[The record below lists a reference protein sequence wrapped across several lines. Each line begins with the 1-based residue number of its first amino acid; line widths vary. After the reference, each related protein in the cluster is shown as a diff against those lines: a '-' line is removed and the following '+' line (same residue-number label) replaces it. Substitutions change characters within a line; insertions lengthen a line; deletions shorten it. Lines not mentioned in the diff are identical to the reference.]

1 MKIVVLNGSPKGNLS
16 STLQYVR
23 FMEKKLPGNSFLVF
37 NIAHDIRKIETDETI
52 FRGIIDGMKDADC
65 ILWAFPLYYFLV
77 ASQYKRFV
85 ELIWERGV
93 MAAFKG
99 KYTAA
104 LSTSIHLF
112 DHMAHNYIH
121 AICDDLEMK
130 FLGSYSADTFD
141 LLKESEQKRFLQFSK
156 HLLDGIKNGV
166 STVRE
171 FPPLQANE
179 FQYEQGDQGQLVDSG
194 GRQVL
199 ILSDCESGQTNLVH
213 MIEKLKNSFVGGA
226 KVVNLYNIAIKGG
239 CLGCIRC
246 GYDNTCVYEGKDEF
260 TTFFRETVEKAPI
273 IIFAGTIRDRYLS
286 SRWKL
291 FFDRSFFCNHIP
303 YLMGKQIGFL
313 ISGPLSQIPNLS
325 QIFEGYV
332 EVKKGS
338 LAGIVTDECR
348 NSSQIDTFIEGLAQR
363 LAQYADSGY
372 VKPSTF
378 LGVGCNKIF
387 RDNIYGRLRFPFQ
400 ADHAYYRRSGAYD
413 FPQKDFKARVISAF
427 LIFLTKIPA
436 MRKEIY
442 NKKIMEEMVKPL
454 RKLVDKT
461 P

>member
-1 MKIVVLNGSPKGNLS
+1 
-16 STLQYVR
+16 
-23 FMEKKLPGNSFLVF
+23 MEKKFPGNSFQVF

-52 FRGIIDGMKDADC
+52 FRGMIDEMKDADC

-77 ASQYKRFV
+77 AAQYKRFI
-85 ELIWERGV
+85 ELIWEKGV
-93 MAAFKG
+93 EDAFKG

-130 FLGSYSADTFD
+130 FLGSYSADMYD
-141 LLKESEQKRFLQFSK
+141 LLKETEQKRFLQFSK
-156 HLLDGIKNGV
+156 HLLEGIKKSV

-171 FPPLQANE
+171 FPSLQTYE
-179 FQYEQGDQGQLVDSG
+179 FQYEPGDRAQPVDPG

-199 ILSDCESGQTNLVH
+199 ILNDCESGQTNLLRMVD
-213 MIEKLKNSFVGGA
+213 KLKNSFLGGA
-226 KVVNLYNIAIKGG
+226 KVVNLYDITIKGG

-260 TTFFRETVEKAPI
+260 TDFFKETVKKAPI
-273 IIFAGTIRDRYLS
+273 IVFAGTIRDRYLS

-291 FFDRSFFCNHIP
+291 FFDRSFFNNHTP
-303 YLMGKQIGFL
+303 YLMGKQVGFL
-313 ISGPLSQIPNLS
+313 ISGPLSQIPNLR

-332 EVKKGS
+332 ELQQGN
-338 LAGIVTDECR
+338 LAGIVTDEYR
-348 NSSQIDTFIEGLAQR
+348 NSSEIDTLIGGLAHHLER
-363 LAQYADSGY
+363 YADSGY

-378 LGVGCNKIF
+378 LGVGSHKIF
-387 RDNIYGRLRFPFQ
+387 RDDIYGRLRFPFQ
-400 ADHAYYRRSGAYD
+400 ADHAYYRKSGAYD

-427 LIFLTKIPA
+427 LILLTKIPA

-461 P
+461 T

>member
-1 MKIVVLNGSPKGNLS
+1 MKIVILNGSPKGNLS
-16 STLQYVR
+16 TTLQYVR
-23 FMEKKLPGNSFLVF
+23 FMEKKFPGNSFQVF

-52 FRGIIDGMKDADC
+52 FRGMIDEMNDADC

-77 ASQYKRFV
+77 AAQYKRFI
-85 ELIWERGV
+85 ELIWEKGV
-93 MAAFKG
+93 KDAFKG

-141 LLKESEQKRFLQFSK
+141 LLKEPEQKRFLQFCNQ
-156 HLLDGIKNGV
+156 LLEGIAKGIPTARV
-166 STVRE
+166 
-171 FPPLQANE
+171 FPPLQLYE
-179 FQYEQGDQGQLVDSG
+179 FRYEPVDHTQSVAPG
-194 GRQVL
+194 ERQIL
-199 ILSDCESGQTNLVH
+199 ILSDCASGQTSLPR
-213 MIEKLKNSFVGGA
+213 MIEKLKNSFVGDA
-226 KVVNLYNIAIKGG
+226 KVVNLYDITIKGG

-260 TTFFRETVEKAPI
+260 IDFFREIVKKASI
-273 IIFAGTIRDRYLS
+273 IVFAGTIRDRYLS

-291 FFDRSFFCNHIP
+291 FFDRSFFNNHRP
-303 YLMGKQIGFL
+303 YLGGKQIGFV

-332 EVKKGS
+332 ELQQGN

-348 NSSQIDTFIEGLAQR
+348 NSSEIDAFIEDLAHR
-363 LAQYADSGY
+363 LVRYADSGY

-378 LGVGCNKIF
+378 LGFGGHKIF
-387 RDNIYGRLRFPFQ
+387 RDDIYGRLRFPFQ
-400 ADHAYYRRSGAYD
+400 ADHAYYRKSGAYD

-427 LIFLTKIPA
+427 LILLTKIPA

-454 RKLVDKT
+454 KKIVDNAF
-461 P
+461 

>member
-1 MKIVVLNGSPKGNLS
+1 MLIASSGPFPSITFSSLPSTKGLLS
-16 STLQYVR
+16 LSGKEEST
-23 FMEKKLPGNSFLVF
+23 
-37 NIAHDIRKIETDETI
+37 
-52 FRGIIDGMKDADC
+52 
-65 ILWAFPLYYFLV
+65 
-77 ASQYKRFV
+77 
-85 ELIWERGV
+85 
-93 MAAFKG
+93 AAFKG

-104 LSTSIHLF
+104 ISTSIHLF

-141 LLKESEQKRFLQFSK
+141 LLKETEQKRFLQFSK
-156 HLLDGIKNGV
+156 HLLEGIKNGV
-166 STVRE
+166 STARE

-179 FQYEQGDQGQLVDSG
+179 FQYEPGDQAQPVDPG

-213 MIEKLKNSFVGGA
+213 MIEKLKNSFIGGA
-226 KVVNLYNIAIKGG
+226 KVVNLYDITIKGG

-291 FFDRSFFCNHIP
+291 FFDRSFFTNHMP
-303 YLMGKQIGFL
+303 YLMGKHIGFL
-313 ISGPLSQIPNLS
+313 ISGPLGQIPNLS

-348 NSSQIDTFIEGLAQR
+348 NSSQIDTFIEDLAHR
-363 LAQYADSGY
+363 LVRVCRLMAMSSLQHFSALAATRSF
-372 VKPSTF
+372 VMISTGVCVF
-378 LGVGCNKIF
+378 LF
-387 RDNIYGRLRFPFQ
+387 RLITPITERT
-400 ADHAYYRRSGAYD
+400 GAYD

-427 LIFLTKIPA
+427 LILLTKIPA

>member
-16 STLQYVR
+16 TTLQYVR
-23 FMEKKLPGNSFLVF
+23 FMEKNFPGNSFQVF

-52 FRGIIDGMKDADC
+52 FRGMIDEMKDADC

-77 ASQYKRFV
+77 ASQFKRFI
-85 ELIWERGV
+85 ELIWEKGV
-93 MAAFKG
+93 EDAFKG

-141 LLKESEQKRFLQFSK
+141 LLKEPEQKRIAK
-156 HLLDGIKNGV
+156 GIATARV
-166 STVRE
+166 
-171 FPPLQANE
+171 FPPLQLYE
-179 FQYEQGDQGQLVDSG
+179 FQYEPGEQAQPVDPG

-226 KVVNLYNIAIKGG
+226 KVVNLYNITIKGG
-239 CLGCIRC
+239 CLGCLRC

-325 QIFEGYV
+325 QIFEGFI
-332 EVKKGS
+332 EVKKGN
-338 LAGIVTDECR
+338 LAGVVTDECR
-348 NSSQIDTFIEGLAQR
+348 NSSQIDTFIEGLAHR
-363 LAQYADSGY
+363 LVRYADSDY

-378 LGVGCNKIF
+378 LGVGSHKIF
-387 RDNIYGRLRFPFQ
+387 RDDIYGRLRFPFQ
-400 ADHAYYRRSGAYD
+400 ADHAYYRKSGAYD

-427 LIFLTKIPA
+427 LILLTKIPA

-461 P
+461 T

>member
-16 STLQYVR
+16 TTLQYVR
-23 FMEKKLPGNSFLVF
+23 FMEKKFPGNSFQVI

-77 ASQYKRFV
+77 ASQYKRFI

-141 LLKESEQKRFLQFSK
+141 LLKEKEQMRFLQFNN
-156 HLLDGIKNGV
+156 HLLEGIKNVV

-179 FQYEQGDQGQLVDSG
+179 FQYEPGEQAQPVDPG

-199 ILSDCESGQTNLVH
+199 ILSDCESNQSNLLR

-226 KVVNLYNIAIKGG
+226 KVVNLYDITIKGG

-325 QIFEGYV
+325 QIFEGFI
-332 EVKKGS
+332 EVKKGN
-338 LAGIVTDECR
+338 LAGVVTDECR
-348 NSSQIDTFIEGLAQR
+348 NSSEIDTFIEDLAHR
-363 LAQYADSGY
+363 LVRYADSGY

-378 LGVGCNKIF
+378 LGVGSHKIF
-387 RDNIYGRLRFPFQ
+387 RDDIYGCLRFPFQ
-400 ADHAYYRRSGAYD
+400 ADHAYYRKSGAYD

-427 LIFLTKIPA
+427 LILLTKIPA
-436 MRKEIY
+436 MRKKIY